1 MFQSLQGQ
9 GLISIDLET
18 YDPDLKTQGP
28 GYHRNGFIAGIAVG
42 TESGIRE
49 YYPIAHERGENLDK
63 QKVLEYFKHEL
74 STDVPKVGANLLYDL
89 GFLHCAGVFVK
100 GPLYDIQIA
109 EPLLNESRLSY
120 SLEAL
125 ANTYLNEGKNETEM
139 EEYLVREFGKKNPKS
154 NIWRAPPEI
163 VGPYAKAD
171 VDLPLRIF
179 AKQKE
184 ALVSQSLWDLFILES
199 KLLPMLLAMRLRG
212 VRVDINK
219 AQELYE
225 TLGGEQDAKLKEI
238 EAITGFPIAIW
249 KAKDIAKAFDILG
262 IDYPL
267 TEKTK
272 APSITASLLERTPHP
287 FAQLLS
293 EVRKTD
299 KFRETFLLGTILEKH
314 YNGRIHCQFNSLKSD
329 AGGTVSGRF
338 SSSNPNLQFIPTRT
352 DMGKQIRALFLPDE
366 GQDLYAVD
374 YSQIEYRLLAH
385 YASLYKLPGSTEVVD
400 KYIQDDN
407 VDFHQIVADM
417 TGLSRSAAKTVNFGL
432 AYGEGVAKLTEQLG
446 VPQIEAEKLLNEYH
460 RRAPFIRGLSQRL
473 QMQASNTGL
482 VTTILGR
489 RRRFDAWVLTGRDG
503 SPVITHK
510 HVYGSKR
517 AFTHKALNAL
527 VQGSAADVMKKA
539 MVDIWE
545 SGVVDVLGVPQL
557 TVHDELVG
565 SVPQDKKGREALK
578 EMIYLMENC
587 VKLAVPLRVD
597 GGSGPNWKEC
607 K

>member
-503 SPVITHK
+503 KPVVTHK